1 MTYIE
6 RIYGLAKKAYAFKVS
21 FYDGTERNYKSGAAA
36 DKCAR
41 RNALAGHYCALL
53 ALTDDGWEELAAC

>member
-6 RIYGLAKKAYAFKVS
+6 KTYGLAKKAYAYKVS
-21 FYDGTERNYKSGAAA
+21 FYDGTERDYKNGAAA
-36 DKCAR
+36 DKYAR
-41 RNALAGHYCALL
+41 RNALAGHFCALF